1 MGWCAIRAD
10 LVCNRSEAEMDRS
23 KATCPVGVP
32 EGIKYAWTGYHSF
45 WSIDARRL
53 SAHTPAEHV
62 AVAPVQNARVGI
74 EPSEVKQDLDEELP
88 PTGLTQAWTQSHRS
102 KFT

>member
-1 MGWCAIRAD
+1 MKWLGWCAIRAD
-10 LVCNRSEAEMDRS
+10 LVCLVCLVCVD
-23 KATCPVGVP
+23 
-32 EGIKYAWTGYHSF
+32 WYHSF
-45 WSIDARRL
+45 LSIDVRRL